1 MYNKFLPFF
10 NVPKLLS
17 VINILKFFIFRAM
30 LGKVPTLLLRLSC
43 ILQALHDS
51 FEYIMS
57 LDSSERFILDSKIEE
72 RLNFESRTQTIISL
86 ENIERAYQLLQYFNK
101 NKLVLANYE
110 IDTNID
116 IELTFD
122 KLITELSTEIDT
134 NTGFPLESMVIKE
147 ILESKE
153 KKINMTSLN
162 GNDSIKSCC

>member
-1 MYNKFLPFF
+1 
-10 NVPKLLS
+10 
-17 VINILKFFIFRAM
+17 
-30 LGKVPTLLLRLSC
+30 
-43 ILQALHDS
+43 
-51 FEYIMS
+51 MS